1 MIIKNTDEITKT
13 KLNLGNFNINLP
25 NTFLPKPT
33 DNDYKVGYIER
44 YVVSKI
50 NYSEI
55 TEVSRDVYGKIDS
68 NFFRK
73 EKFKWKITGVLN
85 NKYDGKMLLQQGV
98 IEFNK
103 KQVEEINTVINGANN
118 VFRDLTQFYK
128 KTNWLLILDHLYW
141 LRGQII

>member
-103 KQVEEINTVINGANN
+103 KQVEEINTIINGANN

-128 KTNWLLILDHLYW
+128 KTN
-141 LRGQII
+141 

>member
-33 DNDYKVGYIER
+33 ENDYKVGYIER

-50 NYSEI
+50 SYSEI

-128 KTNWLLILDHLYW
+128 KTN
-141 LRGQII
+141 

>member
-128 KTNWLLILDHLYW
+128 KTN
-141 LRGQII
+141 